1 MSRYQKGKPIWILL
15 KQETVG
21 GSGISW
27 AICKSAPRS
36 RQNHASTPPLSFLQ
50 AGCPSCRP
58 TNSIKALK
66 AVKNRP
72 TALIIQYFV
81 RIHKMRIL
89 SLWLAVYV
97 CVQTV
102 LASQNAT
109 SSSAAAAGVDEVY
122 AMSSLDLSDVMDDFS
137 QMNVLSVVVA
147 CLLMVHTHTHTHR
160 RTSPTPPPDTCIQ
173 SHTHAHTRR
182 LAAWRS
188 G

>member
-1 MSRYQKGKPIWILL
+1 MCIACPQRTRTGF
-15 KQETVG
+15 V
-21 GSGISW
+21 
-27 AICKSAPRS
+27 R
-36 RQNHASTPPLSFLQ
+36 
-50 AGCPSCRP
+50 CPSVLCAKKVTKLR
-58 TNSIKALK
+58 
-66 AVKNRP
+66 KNRP

-89 SLWLAVYV
+89 SLWLAVHV

-147 CLLMVHTHTHTHR
+147 CLLMVHTHTHTQTDLTDPTTTLNR
-160 RTSPTPPPDTCIQ
+160 VPASAGVRAGMSPLPGG
-173 SHTHAHTRR
+173 R
-182 LAAWRS
+182 
-188 G
+188 

>member
-1 MSRYQKGKPIWILL
+1 MQKKVTKL
-15 KQETVG
+15 
-21 GSGISW
+21 
-27 AICKSAPRS
+27 R
-36 RQNHASTPPLSFLQ
+36 
-50 AGCPSCRP
+50 
-58 TNSIKALK
+58 
-66 AVKNRP
+66 KNRP

-81 RIHKMRIL
+81 KIRKMRIL

-147 CLLMVHTHTHTHR
+147 CLLMVHTHTHTDGPHR
-160 RTSPTPPPDTCIQ
+160 PHHPTPAY
-173 SHTHAHTRR
+173 SHTHTHTHGGWRR
-182 LAAWRS
+182 GVVVS
-188 G
+188 GVRRMNEVNARRARLVPGWVTVFGRVYHLGM